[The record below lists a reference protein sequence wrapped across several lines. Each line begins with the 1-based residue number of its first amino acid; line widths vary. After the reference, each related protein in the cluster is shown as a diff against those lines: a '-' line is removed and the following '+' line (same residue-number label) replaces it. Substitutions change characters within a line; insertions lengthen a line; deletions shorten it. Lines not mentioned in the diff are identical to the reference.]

1 MVICVLGVGSLDR
14 ERVVEELFERVP
26 RIAVENTGRIW
37 VDGKGLRSDE
47 VASGIVERFREL
59 GADEVRCGV
68 AVTPVA
74 ASAAACGAG
83 AGGVESVARGT
94 DREYLSPLGLDVLEP
109 DEKLLRLLE
118 GVGIEKCGELA
129 AVPRGA
135 VEVRFGGEVV
145 ETWRRARAEDD
156 RRLFRTGISNRPQ
169 ASLDFVDYVVTD
181 PERLV
186 FTANALLGGLCE
198 TLSGRGAHARRMQLT
213 LPLANGETWRK
224 MLRPARPTA
233 SRSVWL
239 RLVRGAIER
248 LTVPDAVVG
257 VSLEVRETESATA
270 IQGDLFDAG
279 FATVPVVEAALA
291 RLVEAQG
298 PVVVRTELLAHPLA
312 ERRTSF
318 VPVEP
323 ERIVEHDTESR
334 AVVEKTRAWVEK
346 NGEDTVSH
354 EEEPGLALQ
363 LLREPRPIRVEASE
377 RRDHAVPMRYHDG
390 DWKEL
395 ATVAGP
401 DRVSGGQWDAPYAR
415 EYFRG
420 VTTEGIL
427 VWIYRD
433 AREGRWY
440 LHGWWD

>member
-1 MVICVLGVGSLDR
+1 MVICVLGVESLDR
-14 ERVVEELFERVP
+14 ERVVEELLERVP
-26 RIAVENTGRIW
+26 RIAVEDAGRVW
-37 VDGKGLRSDE
+37 ADGKGLRSVE

-68 AVTPVA
+68 AATAVA
-74 ASAAACGAG
+74 ASAAACTAG
-83 AGGVESVARGT
+83 AGEVASVVPGT

-109 DEKLLRLLE
+109 DEKLHRLLE
-118 GVGIEKCGELA
+118 GVGIERCGELA

-145 ETWRRARAEDD
+145 EIWRRARAEDD

-198 TLSGRGAHARRMQLT
+198 TLSGRGAHARRMELT

-318 VPVEP
+318 LPIEP
-323 ERIVEHDTESR
+323 ERVMEHDAESR
-334 AVVEKTRAWVEK
+334 AAVEEARAWVEK
-346 NGEDTVSH
+346 GEEDAVSDG
-354 EEEPGLALQ
+354 EGPGLALQ
-363 LLREPRPIRVEASE
+363 LLREPRQIRVETNE
-377 RRDHAVPMRYHDG
+377 RRDHAVPVRYHDG
-390 DWKEL
+390 DWKEF
-395 ATVAGP
+395 ATIAGP
-401 DRVSGGQWDAPYAR
+401 DRVSGGQWDTPYAR
-415 EYFRG
+415 EYYRG
-420 VTTEGIL
+420 VTTEGVL
-427 VWIYRD
+427 VWVYRD
-433 AREGRWY
+433 ARDARWY